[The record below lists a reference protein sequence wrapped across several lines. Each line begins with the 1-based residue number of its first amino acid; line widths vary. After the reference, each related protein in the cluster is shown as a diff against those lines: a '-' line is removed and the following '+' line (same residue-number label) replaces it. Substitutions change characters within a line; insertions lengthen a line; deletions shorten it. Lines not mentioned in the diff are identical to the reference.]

1 MRIAGNEVS
10 YPRERMDQTM
20 NSKITNIKRK
30 RTRAARVP
38 PVDLERI
45 ASGVRLILE
54 GIGDDPNRAGLLDT
68 PKRVAEMYA
77 ELTAGMR
84 EDAAQ
89 HIVPLSGNKHDE
101 MVIVKDISIASL
113 CEHHLAPFVGKCHVA
128 YIPKN
133 GRILGLSK
141 LARLTEAFARRLQ
154 LQERLTSEIANTLFE
169 QLQPL
174 GVMVVI
180 EAEHTCMTLRG
191 VRKPGAITV
200 TSALLGGFRKDP
212 RTRAE
217 AMALITGNNK

>member
-1 MRIAGNEVS
+1 MSA
-10 YPRERMDQTM
+10 
-20 NSKITNIKRK
+20 KITDIKRK
-30 RTRAARVP
+30 RPKAQRAAAVN
-38 PVDLERI
+38 LARI
-45 ASGVRLILE
+45 AQGVRLILE
-54 GIGDDPNRAGLLDT
+54 GIGEDPNRDGLRET

-84 EDAAQ
+84 EDPSE
-89 HIVPLSGNKHDE
+89 HIVPLSGDRHDE
-101 MVIVKDISIASL
+101 MVIVKDIAIASL

-133 GRILGLSK
+133 GNILGVSK
-141 LARLTEAFARRLQ
+141 LARLAETFARRLQ
-154 LQERLTSEIANTLFE
+154 LQERLTSEIANTLFQ

-191 VRKPGAITV
+191 VKKPGAHTV
-200 TSALLGGFRKDP
+200 TSAVLGGFRKDP

-217 AMALITGNNK
+217 AMALITGKTV